1 MRKQND
7 FSYRQK
13 ALFKKVGAYNAGYGK
28 INYIYKAINAWGDG
42 KWANEFY
49 AVPQKSVIDNGFIK
63 VEDELKVTDAQ
74 IMAYFG
80 GTAFAQEAEPV
91 VEENELED
99 IPQIE
104 ETDWKEEDNNDT
116 CNPF

>member
-1 MRKQND
+1 M
-7 FSYRQK
+7 
-13 ALFKKVGAYNAGYGK
+13 FKKVGEFNADGGK
-28 INYIYKAINAWGDG
+28 INYIYKAINPWGDG

-49 AVPQKSVIDNGFIK
+49 TVPRKSVIDNGFVQ

-80 GTAFAQEAEPV
+80 GTAIVKEVTPIE
-91 VEENELED
+91 EENELED
-99 IPQIE
+99 VPQIE
-104 ETDWKEEDNNDT
+104 DTDWKEEDNNDT